1 MERLKSMATTA
12 ATYFEAKELVFIVGL
27 VLLFAGIWTVHE
39 GLALAVVGG
48 ILVWLSVAR
57 KTNKVE

>member
-1 MERLKSMATTA
+1 MATTA